1 MEELKET
8 AESHIR
14 VLEQQNEELQK
25 KVSELTSRC
34 TTLNNLLQ
42 QTEEKYFKGI
52 LITSWSLIVELK
64 QKDEII
70 KELEQRESR
79 DTTHKKV
86 EYFDLLSDQTEEPT
100 QHNDVESLSQQIVN
114 LKNELRAKDLELQ
127 EKESLLSSKIQELEA
142 ITNELHDQKLLL
154 QEKFSL

>member
-52 LITSWSLIVELK
+52 LITS
-64 QKDEII
+64 
-70 KELEQRESR
+70 
-79 DTTHKKV
+79 
-86 EYFDLLSDQTEEPT
+86 
-100 QHNDVESLSQQIVN
+100 
-114 LKNELRAKDLELQ
+114 
-127 EKESLLSSKIQELEA
+127 
-142 ITNELHDQKLLL
+142 
-154 QEKFSL
+154 